1 MFVFT
6 VIITSVIN
14 AIFTVLPDYISQLG
28 FNSSANGGVFM
39 IYSFIGGVIAT
50 QSYRLGKLKYSSLSI
65 VISVLLTIATGLQL
79 QGNKYIFI
87 IGAGLL
93 YVVLD
98 ILDPIVMQM
107 LNLWVTDASRATFI
121 SGLSFSI
128 SLMTMVINP
137 IIGSVVQ
144 QYGTLTTTAVTSMIT
159 IAMVGLSYLLI
170 MKTQKKSQ

>member
-1 MFVFT
+1 
-6 VIITSVIN
+6 
-14 AIFTVLPDYISQLG
+14 L
-28 FNSSANGGVFM
+28 
-39 IYSFIGGVIAT
+39 VIA
-50 QSYRLGKLKYSSLSI
+50 I
-65 VISVLLTIATGLQL
+65 GLQL
-79 QGNKYIFI
+79 QGNKYVFI

-107 LNLWVTDASRATFI
+107 LNLWVTDTSRATFI
-121 SGLSFSI
+121 SGLFFSI
-128 SLMTMVINP
+128 SLMTMVINS

-144 QYGTLTTTAVTSMIT
+144 QYGTLTMTTVISMIT